1 MKAIIYSMIPV
12 GLLTGAYLFLM
23 IRRALCA
30 FGVDTKKKPVLIAMA
45 AVAAIA
51 GIAACFFRKL
61 WALILYYIVILDLL
75 LRLCDFV
82 IRKILKRQDEK
93 AARGSAG
100 NSDRTSAGNSDR
112 TSAGNPGRT
121 SGGNSDRTSG
131 GKEASAAAPVRMD
144 SAERAYE
151 NSTLRKWLYC
161 SGLVPVLITAVI
173 MICGVITMNNVVATS
188 YEVKTEKKLRPEG
201 YRVVMIADCHYGVAG
216 SYEDLMIK
224 ADEIS
229 SLSPDAVL
237 LCGDIVD
244 ETTEPSQVDEI
255 FDAFGGIRTN
265 YGVYFVWGNHDR
277 SSDALHTQFSEEY
290 LRNVIAENGI
300 TILEDEILNIN
311 DDLVIVG
318 REDKYEAKKGKD
330 RKPVAE
336 LMQDVDR
343 KRFVICADHQPSSFE
358 EESQCGVDLILS
370 GHTHGGQIWPARQ
383 VEEIL
388 ALDDGIYGRY
398 EIGNTTAIVTSG
410 FYGWSWPVKSGVPSE
425 YVVVEIRKK

>member
-1 MKAIIYSMIPV
+1 MQAIIYSMIPV
-12 GLLTGAYLFLM
+12 GLLTGVYLFLM
-23 IRRALCA
+23 IRRALIA
-30 FGVDTKKKPVLIAMA
+30 FGVDIKKKPVLA
-45 AVAAIA
+45 AALLVSLIA
-51 GIAACFFRKL
+51 GVAACFFRKL

-75 LRLCDFV
+75 LRLCDLL
-82 IRKILKRQDEK
+82 IRKILKKKDEK
-93 AARGSAG
+93 AEK
-100 NSDRTSAGNSDR
+100 T
-112 TSAGNPGRT
+112 
-121 SGGNSDRTSG
+121 
-131 GKEASAAAPVRMD
+131 
-144 SAERAYE
+144 YE
-151 NSTLRKWLYC
+151 NSTLRKWLYS
-161 SGLVPVLITAVI
+161 SGLVPVLVTAVI
-173 MICGVITMNNVVATS
+173 MICGVITMNNVIATT
-188 YEVKTEKKLRPEG
+188 YEVQTEKELRPEG
-201 YRVVMIADCHYGVAG
+201 YRVVMIADSHYGVAG
-216 SYEDLMIK
+216 SYEDLVIK

-229 SLSPDAVL
+229 SLSPDAVI

-244 ETTEPSQVDEI
+244 ETTEPAQVDEI
-255 FDAFGGIRTN
+255 FDAFGGIRTA

-277 SSDALHTQFSEEY
+277 SSAALHTQFSEEY

-300 TILEDEILNIN
+300 TILEDEVLNIN

-330 RKPVAE
+330 RKPMEV

-343 KRFVICADHQPSSFE
+343 SRFVICADHQPSSFE
-358 EESQCGVDLILS
+358 EESRCGVDLILS

-425 YVVVEIRKK
+425 YVVVDIRKK

>member
-1 MKAIIYSMIPV
+1 MQAIIYSMIPV
-12 GLLTGAYLFLM
+12 GLLTGVYLFLM
-23 IRRALCA
+23 IRRALIA
-30 FGVDTKKKPVLIAMA
+30 FGVDIKKKPVLA
-45 AVAAIA
+45 AALLVSLIA
-51 GIAACFFRKL
+51 GVAACFFRKL

-75 LRLCDFV
+75 LRLCDLL
-82 IRKILKRQDEK
+82 IRKILKKKDEK
-93 AARGSAG
+93 AEK
-100 NSDRTSAGNSDR
+100 T
-112 TSAGNPGRT
+112 
-121 SGGNSDRTSG
+121 
-131 GKEASAAAPVRMD
+131 
-144 SAERAYE
+144 YE
-151 NSTLRKWLYC
+151 NSTLRKWLYS
-161 SGLVPVLITAVI
+161 SGLVPVLVTAVI
-173 MICGVITMNNVVATS
+173 MICGVITMNNVIATT
-188 YEVKTEKKLRPEG
+188 YEVQTEKALRPEG
-201 YRVVMIADCHYGVAG
+201 YRVVMIADSHYGVAG
-216 SYEDLMIK
+216 SYEDLVIK

-229 SLSPDAVL
+229 SLSPDAVI

-255 FDAFGGIRTN
+255 FDAFGGIRTA

-277 SSDALHTQFSEEY
+277 SSAALHTQFSEEY

-300 TILEDEILNIN
+300 TILEDEVLNIN

-330 RKPVAE
+330 RKPMEV

-343 KRFVICADHQPSSFE
+343 SRFVICADHQPSSFE
-358 EESQCGVDLILS
+358 EESRCGVDLILS

-425 YVVVEIRKK
+425 YVVVDIRKK

>member
-1 MKAIIYSMIPV
+1 MQAIIYSMIPV
-12 GLLTGAYLFLM
+12 GLLTGVYLFLM
-23 IRRALCA
+23 IRRALVA
-30 FGVDTKKKPVLIAMA
+30 FGVDIKKKPVLA
-45 AVAAIA
+45 AALLVSLIA
-51 GIAACFFRKL
+51 GVAACFFRKL

-75 LRLCDFV
+75 LRLCDLL
-82 IRKILKRQDEK
+82 IRKILKKKDEK
-93 AARGSAG
+93 AEK
-100 NSDRTSAGNSDR
+100 T
-112 TSAGNPGRT
+112 
-121 SGGNSDRTSG
+121 
-131 GKEASAAAPVRMD
+131 
-144 SAERAYE
+144 YE
-151 NSTLRKWLYC
+151 NSTLRKWLYS
-161 SGLVPVLITAVI
+161 SGLVPVLVTAVI
-173 MICGVITMNNVVATS
+173 MICGVITMNNVIATT
-188 YEVKTEKKLRPEG
+188 YEVQTEKALRPEG
-201 YRVVMIADCHYGVAG
+201 YRVVMIADSHYGVAG
-216 SYEDLMIK
+216 SYEDLVIK

-229 SLSPDAVL
+229 SLSPDAVI

-255 FDAFGGIRTN
+255 FDAFGGIRTA

-277 SSDALHTQFSEEY
+277 SSAALHTQFSEEY

-300 TILEDEILNIN
+300 TILEDEVLNIN

-330 RKPVAE
+330 RKPMEV

-343 KRFVICADHQPSSFE
+343 SRFVICADHQPSSFE
-358 EESQCGVDLILS
+358 EESRCGVDLILS

-425 YVVVEIRKK
+425 YVVVDIRKK

>member
-1 MKAIIYSMIPV
+1 MQAIIYSMIPV
-12 GLLTGAYLFLM
+12 GLLTGVYLFLM
-23 IRRALCA
+23 ISRALIA
-30 FGVDTKKKPVLIAMA
+30 FGVDIKKKPVLA
-45 AVAAIA
+45 AALLVSLIA
-51 GIAACFFRKL
+51 GVAACFFRKL

-75 LRLCDFV
+75 LRLCDLL
-82 IRKILKRQDEK
+82 IRKILKKKDEK
-93 AARGSAG
+93 AEK
-100 NSDRTSAGNSDR
+100 T
-112 TSAGNPGRT
+112 
-121 SGGNSDRTSG
+121 
-131 GKEASAAAPVRMD
+131 
-144 SAERAYE
+144 YE
-151 NSTLRKWLYC
+151 NSTLRKWLYS
-161 SGLVPVLITAVI
+161 SGLVPVLVTAVI
-173 MICGVITMNNVVATS
+173 MICGVITMNNVIATT
-188 YEVKTEKKLRPEG
+188 YEVQTEKALRPEG
-201 YRVVMIADCHYGVAG
+201 YRVVMIADSHYGVAG
-216 SYEDLMIK
+216 SYEDLVIK

-229 SLSPDAVL
+229 SLSPDAVI

-255 FDAFGGIRTN
+255 FDAFGGIRTA

-277 SSDALHTQFSEEY
+277 SSAALHTQFSEEY

-300 TILEDEILNIN
+300 TILEDEVLNIN

-330 RKPVAE
+330 RKPMEV

-343 KRFVICADHQPSSFE
+343 SRFVICADHQPSSFE
-358 EESQCGVDLILS
+358 EESRCGVDLILS

-425 YVVVEIRKK
+425 YVVVDIRKK

>member
-1 MKAIIYSMIPV
+1 MQAIIYSMIPV
-12 GLLTGAYLFLM
+12 GLLTGVYLFLM
-23 IRRALCA
+23 IRRALIA
-30 FGVDTKKKPVLIAMA
+30 FGVDIKKKPVLA
-45 AVAAIA
+45 AALLVSLIA
-51 GIAACFFRKL
+51 GVAACFFRKL

-75 LRLCDFV
+75 LRLCDLL
-82 IRKILKRQDEK
+82 IRKILKKKDEK
-93 AARGSAG
+93 AEK
-100 NSDRTSAGNSDR
+100 T
-112 TSAGNPGRT
+112 
-121 SGGNSDRTSG
+121 
-131 GKEASAAAPVRMD
+131 
-144 SAERAYE
+144 YE
-151 NSTLRKWLYC
+151 NSTLRKWLYS
-161 SGLVPVLITAVI
+161 SGLVPVLVTAVI
-173 MICGVITMNNVVATS
+173 MICGVITMNNVIATT
-188 YEVKTEKKLRPEG
+188 YEVQTEKELRPEG
-201 YRVVMIADCHYGVAG
+201 YRVVMIADSHYGVAG
-216 SYEDLMIK
+216 SYEDLVIK

-229 SLSPDAVL
+229 SLSPDAVI

-255 FDAFGGIRTN
+255 FDAFGGIRTA

-277 SSDALHTQFSEEY
+277 SSAALHTQFSEEY

-300 TILEDEILNIN
+300 TILEDEVLNIN

-330 RKPVAE
+330 RKPMEV

-343 KRFVICADHQPSSFE
+343 SRFVICADHQPSSFE
-358 EESQCGVDLILS
+358 EESRCGVDLILS

-425 YVVVEIRKK
+425 YVVVDIRKK

>member
-1 MKAIIYSMIPV
+1 MQAIIYSMIPV

-23 IRRALCA
+23 IRRALIA
-30 FGVDTKKKPVLIAMA
+30 FGVDIKKKPVLA
-45 AVAAIA
+45 AALLVSLIA
-51 GIAACFFRKL
+51 GVAACFFRKL

-75 LRLCDFV
+75 LRLCDLL
-82 IRKILKRQDEK
+82 IRKILKKKDEK
-93 AARGSAG
+93 AEK
-100 NSDRTSAGNSDR
+100 T
-112 TSAGNPGRT
+112 
-121 SGGNSDRTSG
+121 
-131 GKEASAAAPVRMD
+131 
-144 SAERAYE
+144 YE
-151 NSTLRKWLYC
+151 NSTLRKWLYS
-161 SGLVPVLITAVI
+161 SGLVPVLVTAVI
-173 MICGVITMNNVVATS
+173 MICGVITMNNVIATT
-188 YEVKTEKKLRPEG
+188 YEVQTEKALRPEG
-201 YRVVMIADCHYGVAG
+201 YRVVMIADSHYGVAG
-216 SYEDLMIK
+216 SYEDLVIK

-229 SLSPDAVL
+229 SLSPDAVI

-255 FDAFGGIRTN
+255 FDAFGGIRTA

-277 SSDALHTQFSEEY
+277 SSAALHTQFSEEY

-300 TILEDEILNIN
+300 TILEDEVLNIN

-330 RKPVAE
+330 RKPMEV

-343 KRFVICADHQPSSFE
+343 SRFVICADHQPSSFE
-358 EESQCGVDLILS
+358 EESRCGVDLILS

-425 YVVVEIRKK
+425 YVVVDIRKK

>member
-1 MKAIIYSMIPV
+1 MQAIIYSMIPV
-12 GLLTGAYLFLM
+12 GLLTGVYLFLM
-23 IRRALCA
+23 IRRALIA
-30 FGVDTKKKPVLIAMA
+30 FGVDIKKKPVLA
-45 AVAAIA
+45 AALLVSLIA
-51 GIAACFFRKL
+51 GVAACFFRKL

-75 LRLCDFV
+75 LRLCDLL
-82 IRKILKRQDEK
+82 IRKILKKKDEK
-93 AARGSAG
+93 AEK
-100 NSDRTSAGNSDR
+100 T
-112 TSAGNPGRT
+112 
-121 SGGNSDRTSG
+121 
-131 GKEASAAAPVRMD
+131 
-144 SAERAYE
+144 YE
-151 NSTLRKWLYC
+151 NSTLRKWLYS
-161 SGLVPVLITAVI
+161 SGLVPVLVTAVI
-173 MICGVITMNNVVATS
+173 MICGVITMNNVIATT
-188 YEVKTEKKLRPEG
+188 YEVQTEKALRPEG
-201 YRVVMIADCHYGVAG
+201 YRVVMIADSHYGVAG
-216 SYEDLMIK
+216 SYEDLVIK

-229 SLSPDAVL
+229 SLSPDAVI

-255 FDAFGGIRTN
+255 FDAFGGIRTA

-277 SSDALHTQFSEEY
+277 SSAALHTQFSEEY

-300 TILEDEILNIN
+300 TILEDEVLNIN

-318 REDKYEAKKGKD
+318 REDKYEAKKSKD
-330 RKPVAE
+330 RKPMEV

-343 KRFVICADHQPSSFE
+343 SRFVICADHQPSSFE
-358 EESQCGVDLILS
+358 EESRCGVDLILS

-425 YVVVEIRKK
+425 YVVADIRKK

>member
-1 MKAIIYSMIPV
+1 MQAIIYSMIPV
-12 GLLTGAYLFLM
+12 GLLTGVYLFLM
-23 IRRALCA
+23 IRRALIA
-30 FGVDTKKKPVLIAMA
+30 FGVDIKKKPVLA
-45 AVAAIA
+45 AALLVSLIA
-51 GIAACFFRKL
+51 GVAACFFRKL

-75 LRLCDFV
+75 LRLCDLL
-82 IRKILKRQDEK
+82 IRKILKKKDEK
-93 AARGSAG
+93 AEK
-100 NSDRTSAGNSDR
+100 T
-112 TSAGNPGRT
+112 
-121 SGGNSDRTSG
+121 
-131 GKEASAAAPVRMD
+131 
-144 SAERAYE
+144 YE
-151 NSTLRKWLYC
+151 NSTLRKWLYS
-161 SGLVPVLITAVI
+161 SGLVPVLVTAVI
-173 MICGVITMNNVVATS
+173 MICGVITMNNVIATT
-188 YEVKTEKKLRPEG
+188 YEVQTEKALRPEG
-201 YRVVMIADCHYGVAG
+201 YRVVMIADSHYGVAG
-216 SYEDLMIK
+216 SYEDLVIK

-229 SLSPDAVL
+229 SLSPDAVI

-255 FDAFGGIRTN
+255 FDAFGGIRTA

-277 SSDALHTQFSEEY
+277 SSAALHTQFSEEY
-290 LRNVIAENGI
+290 LRNAIAENGI
-300 TILEDEILNIN
+300 TILEDEVLNIN

-330 RKPVAE
+330 RKPMEV

-343 KRFVICADHQPSSFE
+343 SRFVICADHQPSSFE
-358 EESQCGVDLILS
+358 EESRCGVDLILS

-425 YVVVEIRKK
+425 YVVVDIRKK

>member
-1 MKAIIYSMIPV
+1 MIPV
-12 GLLTGAYLFLM
+12 GLLTGVYLFLM
-23 IRRALCA
+23 IRRALIA
-30 FGVDTKKKPVLIAMA
+30 FGVGIKKKPVLA
-45 AVAAIA
+45 AALLVSLIA
-51 GIAACFFRKL
+51 GVAACFFRKL

-75 LRLCDFV
+75 LRLCDLLV
-82 IRKILKRQDEK
+82 RKILKKKDEK
-93 AARGSAG
+93 AEK
-100 NSDRTSAGNSDR
+100 T
-112 TSAGNPGRT
+112 
-121 SGGNSDRTSG
+121 
-131 GKEASAAAPVRMD
+131 
-144 SAERAYE
+144 YE
-151 NSTLRKWLYC
+151 NSTLRKWLYS
-161 SGLVPVLITAVI
+161 SGLVPVLVTAVI
-173 MICGVITMNNVVATS
+173 MICGVITMNNVIATT
-188 YEVKTEKKLRPEG
+188 YEVQTEKALRPEG
-201 YRVVMIADCHYGVAG
+201 YRVVMIADSHYGVAG
-216 SYEDLMIK
+216 SYEDLVIK

-229 SLSPDAVL
+229 SLSPDAVI

-244 ETTEPSQVDEI
+244 ETTEPAQVDEI
-255 FDAFGGIRTN
+255 FDAFGGIRTA

-277 SSDALHTQFSEEY
+277 SSAALHTQFSEEY

-300 TILEDEILNIN
+300 TILEDEVLNIN

-330 RKPVAE
+330 RKPMEV

-343 KRFVICADHQPSSFE
+343 SRFVICADHQPSSFE
-358 EESQCGVDLILS
+358 EESRCGVDLILS

-425 YVVVEIRKK
+425 YVVADIRKK

>member
-1 MKAIIYSMIPV
+1 MQAIIYSMIPV
-12 GLLTGAYLFLM
+12 GLLTGVYLFLM
-23 IRRALCA
+23 IRRALIA
-30 FGVDTKKKPVLIAMA
+30 FGVDIKKKPVLA
-45 AVAAIA
+45 AALLVSLIA
-51 GIAACFFRKL
+51 GVAACFFRKL

-75 LRLCDFV
+75 LRLCDLL
-82 IRKILKRQDEK
+82 IRKILKKKDEK
-93 AARGSAG
+93 EEK
-100 NSDRTSAGNSDR
+100 T
-112 TSAGNPGRT
+112 
-121 SGGNSDRTSG
+121 
-131 GKEASAAAPVRMD
+131 
-144 SAERAYE
+144 YE
-151 NSTLRKWLYC
+151 NSTLRKWLYS
-161 SGLVPVLITAVI
+161 SGLVPVLVTAVI
-173 MICGVITMNNVVATS
+173 MICGVITMNNVIATT
-188 YEVKTEKKLRPEG
+188 YEVQTEKALRPEG
-201 YRVVMIADCHYGVAG
+201 YRVVMIADSHYGVAG
-216 SYEDLMIK
+216 SYEDLVIK

-229 SLSPDAVL
+229 SLSPDAVI

-244 ETTEPSQVDEI
+244 ETTEPAQVDEI
-255 FDAFGGIRTN
+255 FDAFGGIRTA

-277 SSDALHTQFSEEY
+277 SSAALHTQFSEEY

-300 TILEDEILNIN
+300 TILEDEVLNIN

-330 RKPVAE
+330 RKPMEV

-343 KRFVICADHQPSSFE
+343 SRFVICADHQPSSFE
-358 EESQCGVDLILS
+358 EESRCGVDLILS

-425 YVVVEIRKK
+425 YVVVDIRKK

>member
-1 MKAIIYSMIPV
+1 MQAIIYSMIPV
-12 GLLTGAYLFLM
+12 GLLTGVYLFLM
-23 IRRALCA
+23 IRRALIA
-30 FGVDTKKKPVLIAMA
+30 FGVDIKKKPVLA
-45 AVAAIA
+45 AALLVSLIA
-51 GIAACFFRKL
+51 GVAACFFRKL

-75 LRLCDFV
+75 LRLCDLL
-82 IRKILKRQDEK
+82 IRKILKKKDEK
-93 AARGSAG
+93 AEK
-100 NSDRTSAGNSDR
+100 T
-112 TSAGNPGRT
+112 
-121 SGGNSDRTSG
+121 
-131 GKEASAAAPVRMD
+131 
-144 SAERAYE
+144 YE
-151 NSTLRKWLYC
+151 NSTLRKWLYS
-161 SGLVPVLITAVI
+161 SGLVPVLVTAVI
-173 MICGVITMNNVVATS
+173 MICGVITMNNVIATT
-188 YEVKTEKKLRPEG
+188 YEVQTEKELRPEG
-201 YRVVMIADCHYGVAG
+201 YRVVMIADSHYGVAG
-216 SYEDLMIK
+216 SYEDLVIK

-229 SLSPDAVL
+229 SLSPDAVI

-255 FDAFGGIRTN
+255 FDAFGGIRTA

-277 SSDALHTQFSEEY
+277 SSAALHTQFSEEY

-300 TILEDEILNIN
+300 TILEDEVLNIN

-330 RKPVAE
+330 RKPMEV

-343 KRFVICADHQPSSFE
+343 SRFVICADHQPSSFE
-358 EESQCGVDLILS
+358 EESRCGVDLILS

-425 YVVVEIRKK
+425 YVVVNIRKK

>member
-1 MKAIIYSMIPV
+1 MQAIIYSMIPV
-12 GLLTGAYLFLM
+12 GLLTGVYLFLM
-23 IRRALCA
+23 IRRALIA
-30 FGVDTKKKPVLIAMA
+30 FGVDIKKKPVLA
-45 AVAAIA
+45 AALLVSLIA
-51 GIAACFFRKL
+51 GVAACFFRKL

-75 LRLCDFV
+75 LRLCDLL
-82 IRKILKRQDEK
+82 IRKILKKKDEK
-93 AARGSAG
+93 AEK
-100 NSDRTSAGNSDR
+100 T
-112 TSAGNPGRT
+112 
-121 SGGNSDRTSG
+121 
-131 GKEASAAAPVRMD
+131 
-144 SAERAYE
+144 YE
-151 NSTLRKWLYC
+151 NSTLRKWLYS
-161 SGLVPVLITAVI
+161 SGLVPVLVTAVI
-173 MICGVITMNNVVATS
+173 MICGVITMNNVIATT
-188 YEVKTEKKLRPEG
+188 YEVQTEKELRPEG
-201 YRVVMIADCHYGVAG
+201 YRVVMIADSHYGVAG
-216 SYEDLMIK
+216 SYEDLVIK

-229 SLSPDAVL
+229 SLSPDAVI

-244 ETTEPSQVDEI
+244 ETTEPAQVDEI
-255 FDAFGGIRTN
+255 FDAFGGVRTA

-277 SSDALHTQFSEEY
+277 SSAALHTQFSEEY

-300 TILEDEILNIN
+300 TILEDEVLNIN

-330 RKPVAE
+330 RKPMEV

-343 KRFVICADHQPSSFE
+343 TRFVICADHQPSSFE
-358 EESQCGVDLILS
+358 EESRCGVDLILS

-425 YVVVEIRKK
+425 YVVVDIRKK

>member
-1 MKAIIYSMIPV
+1 MQAIIYSMIPV
-12 GLLTGAYLFLM
+12 GLLTGVYLFLM
-23 IRRALCA
+23 IRRALAA
-30 FGVDTKKKPVLIAMA
+30 FGVDIKKKPVLA
-45 AVAAIA
+45 AALLVSLIA
-51 GIAACFFRKL
+51 GVAACFFRKL

-75 LRLCDFV
+75 LRLCDLL
-82 IRKILKRQDEK
+82 IRKILKKKDEK
-93 AARGSAG
+93 AEK
-100 NSDRTSAGNSDR
+100 T
-112 TSAGNPGRT
+112 
-121 SGGNSDRTSG
+121 
-131 GKEASAAAPVRMD
+131 
-144 SAERAYE
+144 YE
-151 NSTLRKWLYC
+151 NSTLRKWLYS
-161 SGLVPVLITAVI
+161 SGLVPVLVTAVI
-173 MICGVITMNNVVATS
+173 MICGVITMNNVIATT
-188 YEVKTEKKLRPEG
+188 YEVQTEKALRPEG
-201 YRVVMIADCHYGVAG
+201 YWVVMIADSHYGVAG
-216 SYEDLMIK
+216 SYEDLVIK

-229 SLSPDAVL
+229 SLSPDAVI

-244 ETTEPSQVDEI
+244 ETTEPAQVDEI
-255 FDAFGGIRTN
+255 FDAFGGIRTA

-277 SSDALHTQFSEEY
+277 SSAALHTQFSEEY

-300 TILEDEILNIN
+300 TILEDEVLNIN

-330 RKPVAE
+330 RKPMEV

-343 KRFVICADHQPSSFE
+343 SRFVICADHQPSSFE
-358 EESQCGVDLILS
+358 EESRCGVDLILS

-425 YVVVEIRKK
+425 YVVVDIRKK

>member
-1 MKAIIYSMIPV
+1 MQAIIYSMIPV
-12 GLLTGAYLFLM
+12 GLLTGVYLFLM

-30 FGVDTKKKPVLIAMA
+30 FGVDIKKKPVLA
-45 AVAAIA
+45 AALLVSLIA
-51 GIAACFFRKL
+51 GVAACFFRKL

-75 LRLCDFV
+75 LRLCDLL
-82 IRKILKRQDEK
+82 IRKVLKKKDEK
-93 AARGSAG
+93 AE
-100 NSDRTSAGNSDR
+100 
-112 TSAGNPGRT
+112 
-121 SGGNSDRTSG
+121 
-131 GKEASAAAPVRMD
+131 KI
-144 SAERAYE
+144 YE
-151 NSTLRKWLYC
+151 NSTLRKWLYS
-161 SGLVPVLITAVI
+161 SGLVPVLVTAVI
-173 MICGVITMNNVVATS
+173 MICGVITMNNVIATT
-188 YEVKTEKKLRPEG
+188 YEVQTEKALRPEG
-201 YRVVMIADCHYGVAG
+201 YRVVMIADSHYGVAG
-216 SYEDLMIK
+216 SYEDLIIK

-229 SLSPDAVL
+229 SLSPDAVI

-244 ETTEPSQVDEI
+244 ETTEPAQVDEI
-255 FDAFGGIRTN
+255 FDAFGGIRTA
-265 YGVYFVWGNHDR
+265 YGVYFVWGNHER
-277 SSDALHTQFSEEY
+277 SSAALHTQFSEEY

-300 TILEDEILNIN
+300 TILEDEVLNIN

-330 RKPVAE
+330 RKPMEV

-343 KRFVICADHQPSSFE
+343 SRFVICADHQPSSFE
-358 EESQCGVDLILS
+358 EESRCGVDLILS

-425 YVVVEIRKK
+425 YVVVDIQKK

>member
-1 MKAIIYSMIPV
+1 MQAIIYSMIPV
-12 GLLTGAYLFLM
+12 GLLTGVYLFLM
-23 IRRALCA
+23 IRRALAA
-30 FGVDTKKKPVLIAMA
+30 FGVDIKKKPVLA
-45 AVAAIA
+45 AALLVSLIA
-51 GIAACFFRKL
+51 GVAACFFRKL

-75 LRLCDFV
+75 LRLCDLL
-82 IRKILKRQDEK
+82 IRKILKKKDEK
-93 AARGSAG
+93 AEK
-100 NSDRTSAGNSDR
+100 T
-112 TSAGNPGRT
+112 
-121 SGGNSDRTSG
+121 
-131 GKEASAAAPVRMD
+131 
-144 SAERAYE
+144 YE
-151 NSTLRKWLYC
+151 NSTLRKWLYS
-161 SGLVPVLITAVI
+161 SGLVPVLVTAVI
-173 MICGVITMNNVVATS
+173 MICGVITMNNVIATT
-188 YEVKTEKKLRPEG
+188 YEVQTEKALRPEG
-201 YRVVMIADCHYGVAG
+201 YRVVMIADSHYGVAG
-216 SYEDLMIK
+216 SYEDLVIK

-229 SLSPDAVL
+229 SLSPDAVI

-255 FDAFGGIRTN
+255 FDAFGGIRTA

-277 SSDALHTQFSEEY
+277 SSAALHTQFSEEY

-300 TILEDEILNIN
+300 TILEDEVLNIN

-330 RKPVAE
+330 RKPMEV

-343 KRFVICADHQPSSFE
+343 SRFVICADHQPSSFE
-358 EESQCGVDLILS
+358 EESRCGVDLILS

-398 EIGNTTAIVTSG
+398 EFGNTTAIVTSG

-425 YVVVEIRKK
+425 YVVVDIRKK